1 MSLHLR
7 TLLRQLPLQVILATV
22 AIIWIFPFIW
32 MVSSSFKT
40 NREFLSA
47 GLNLMPQQFRTEN
60 YVRAWEV
67 ANFSQYF
74 QNSVIVTVV
83 TVLIVVI
90 ISALTGYALARVE
103 FPGKRPLI
111 VLYAATL
118 FIPKGYTIIPI
129 YQLIRELGLLNTLPG
144 LILAEAG
151 AAPVLFALLF
161 MAHFSGIP
169 RELDEAAELDGA
181 SFGQTFVHVMLP
193 LAKPMIATTVVLQF
207 MWTWN
212 SFFTPLVLTL
222 NNPDLRTLTVGM
234 YAFVG
239 EYNTDWTGLTAA
251 ALISI
256 VPVLVLFLALQRYF
270 IAGLTGSVKS

>member
-1 MSLHLR
+1 MMRRAKRLAKAA
-7 TLLRQLPLQVILATV
+7 PLQLLLTGA
-22 AIIWIFPFIW
+22 AIVWIFPFIW
-32 MVSSSFKT
+32 MISSSFKT
-40 NREFLSA
+40 NREFLA
-47 GLNLMPQQFRTEN
+47 GGLNLWPSAFRLDN
-60 YVRAWEV
+60 YARAWEV
-67 ANFSQYF
+67 GNFSQYF
-74 QNSVIVTVV
+74 QNSLLVASATVVVVVIV
-83 TVLIVVI
+83 
-90 ISALTGYALARVE
+90 SALTGYALARVR

-118 FIPKGYTIIPI
+118 FIPKGYTIIPV

-144 LILAEAG
+144 LILAEVG

-161 MAHFSGIP
+161 MAHFASIP
-169 RELDEAAELDGA
+169 KELDEAAELDGA
-181 SFGQTFVHVMLP
+181 SFGQTFLHVMLP

-222 NNPDLRTLTVGM
+222 NEPDLRTLTVGM
-234 YAFVG
+234 YSFVG
-239 EYNTDWTGLTAA
+239 EYNADWTGLTAA

-256 VPVLVLFLALQRYF
+256 VPILILFLALQRYF

>member
-1 MSLHLR
+1 MTPR
-7 TLLRQLPLQVILATV
+7 GLLRQLPLQAILAIT
-22 AIIWIFPFIW
+22 ALIWVFPFVW

-47 GLNLMPQQFRTEN
+47 GLDLIPQQLRTEN

-74 QNSVIVTVV
+74 QNSVIVTITTV
-83 TVLIVVI
+83 TIVVV

-111 VLYAATL
+111 VVYAATL
-118 FIPKGYTIIPI
+118 FIPKGYTIIPV

-169 RELDEAAELDGA
+169 QELDEAAELDGA

-193 LAKPMIATTVVLQF
+193 LAKPMIATTIVLQF

-256 VPVLVLFLALQRYF
+256 VPVLVLFLALQRFF

>member
-1 MSLHLR
+1 
-7 TLLRQLPLQVILATV
+7 V
-22 AIIWIFPFIW
+22 AI
-32 MVSSSFKT
+32 
-40 NREFLSA
+40 
-47 GLNLMPQQFRTEN
+47 
-60 YVRAWEV
+60 
-67 ANFSQYF
+67 
-74 QNSVIVTVV
+74 VV
-83 TVLIVVI
+83 V

-118 FIPKGYTIIPI
+118 FIPKGYTIIPV
-129 YQLIRELGLLNTLPG
+129 YQLIRELGLLNTIPG
-144 LILAEAG
+144 LILAETG

-161 MAHFSGIP
+161 MAHFSSVP
-169 RELDEAAELDGA
+169 KELDEAAELDGA
-181 SFGQTFVHVMLP
+181 TFGQTFLYVMLP
-193 LAKPMIATTVVLQF
+193 LAMPMVATTVVLQF

-256 VPVLVLFLALQRYF
+256 VPILSLFLLLQRYF

>member
-1 MSLHLR
+1 MR
-7 TLLRQLPLQVILATV
+7 AWIRQLPIQIVLAT
-22 AIIWIFPFIW
+22 AATIWVFPFIW
-32 MVSSSFKT
+32 MISSSFKT

-47 GLNLMPQQFRTEN
+47 GLGLWPRQFRVDN

-74 QNSVIVTVV
+74 QNSVIVTIT
-83 TVLIVVI
+83 TVAIVVV

-118 FIPKGYTIIPI
+118 FIPKGYTIIPV
-129 YQLIRELGLLNTLPG
+129 YQLIRELGLLNTIPG
-144 LILAEAG
+144 LILAETG

-161 MAHFSGIP
+161 MAHFSSVP
-169 RELDEAAELDGA
+169 MELDEASELDGA
-181 SFGQTFVHVMLP
+181 TFGQTFLYVMLP
-193 LAKPMIATTVVLQF
+193 LAMPMVATTVVLQF

-256 VPVLVLFLALQRYF
+256 VPILSLFLLLQRYF

>member
-1 MSLHLR
+1 MMLR
-7 TLLRQLPLQVILATV
+7 AVVRQVPLQVVLATGALLWV
-22 AIIWIFPFIW
+22 FPFIW

-40 NREFLSA
+40 NREFLAS
-47 GLNLMPQQFRTEN
+47 GLDLLPEQFRTEN

-67 ANFSQYF
+67 ANFAQYF
-74 QNSVIVTVV
+74 QNSVIVTIA
-83 TVLIVVI
+83 TVCIVVVV
-90 ISALTGYALARVE
+90 SALTGYALARVQ
-103 FPGKRPLI
+103 FPGKSVLI
-111 VLYAATL
+111 VVYAATL
-118 FIPKGYTIIPI
+118 FIPKGYTIIPV

-161 MAHFSGIP
+161 MAHFSGVP
-169 RELDEAAELDGA
+169 QELDEAAELDGA

-193 LAKPMIATTVVLQF
+193 LAKPMIATTIVLQF

-256 VPVLVLFLALQRYF
+256 VPVLVLFLSLQRYF

>member
-1 MSLHLR
+1 MLR
-7 TLLRQLPLQVILATV
+7 KLIRSAPVQLALSV
-22 AIIWIFPFIW
+22 AALIWVFPFIW
-32 MVSSSFKT
+32 MISSSFKT
-40 NREFLSA
+40 NREFLSG
-47 GLNLMPQQFRTEN
+47 GLDLWPDQFRFDN
-60 YVRAWEV
+60 YARAWEV
-67 ANFSQYF
+67 GHFSQYF
-74 QNSVIVTVV
+74 QNSLIVAST
-83 TVLIVVI
+83 TVLIVVVV
-90 ISALTGYALARVE
+90 SALTGYALARVS
-103 FPGKRPLI
+103 FPGKRPLV

-118 FIPKGYTIIPI
+118 FIPKGYTIIPV

-169 RELDEAAELDGA
+169 KELDEAAELDGA
-181 SFGQTFVHVMLP
+181 SFGQTFLYVMLP

-222 NNPDLRTLTVGM
+222 NDPDLRTLTVGM

-239 EYNTDWTGLTAA
+239 EYNADWTGLTAA

-256 VPVLVLFLALQRYF
+256 APILVLFLLLQRYF

>member
-1 MSLHLR
+1 MRLR
-7 TLLRQLPLQVILATV
+7 TLLRQLPVQVVLAGV
-22 AIIWIFPFIW
+22 ALIWIYPFIW

-40 NREFLSA
+40 NREFLSR
-47 GLNLMPQQFRTEN
+47 GLELLPEQLRTEN

-74 QNSVIVTVV
+74 QNSVIVTVS
-83 TVLIVVI
+83 TVVIVVV
-90 ISALTGYALARVE
+90 ISALTGYALARVQ

-118 FIPKGYTIIPI
+118 FIPKGYTIIPV

-169 RELDEAAELDGA
+169 KELDEAAELDGA
-181 SFGQTFVHVMLP
+181 TFGQTFVHVMLP

-222 NNPDLRTLTVGM
+222 NNPDLRTLTVGL

>member
-1 MSLHLR
+1 MLKRLK
-7 TLLRQLPLQVILATV
+7 TLPLHAILIPS

-32 MVSSSFKT
+32 MLSSSFKT
-40 NREFLSA
+40 NREFLASA
-47 GLNLMPQQFRTEN
+47 LTLVPNQLMWDN

-67 ANFSQYF
+67 ANFSRYF
-74 QNSVIVTVV
+74 QNSVIVTVS
-83 TVLIVVI
+83 TVIIVVI
-90 ISALTGYALARVE
+90 VSALSGYALARVS
-103 FPGKRPLI
+103 FPGKRLLI
-111 VLYAATL
+111 VIYAATL
-118 FIPKGYTIIPI
+118 FIPKGYTIIPV
-129 YQLIRELGLLNTLPG
+129 YQLIRSLGLLNTIPG

-151 AAPVLFALLF
+151 GAPVLFALLF

-169 RELDEAAELDGA
+169 KELDEAAELDGA
-181 SFGQTFVHVMLP
+181 NFGQTFLHIMLP
-193 LAKPMIATTVVLQF
+193 LAKPMIATAVVLQF

-256 VPVLVLFLALQRYF
+256 VPILALFLALQRYF
-270 IAGLTGSVKS
+270 IEGLTGSVKN

>member
-1 MSLHLR
+1 MRALI
-7 TLLRQLPLQVILATV
+7 RQLPIQILLATA
-22 AIIWIFPFIW
+22 AIIWVFPFIW
-32 MVSSSFKT
+32 MISSSFKT

-47 GLNLMPQQFRTEN
+47 GLGLWPTQFRSDN

-74 QNSVIVTVV
+74 QNSVMVTIT
-83 TVLIVVI
+83 TVAIVVV
-90 ISALTGYALARVE
+90 ISALTGYALARVD

-129 YQLIRELGLLNTLPG
+129 YQLIRELGLLNTIPG
-144 LILAEAG
+144 LILAETG

-161 MAHFSGIP
+161 MAHFSSVP
-169 RELDEAAELDGA
+169 KELDEASELDGA
-181 SFGQTFVHVMLP
+181 TFGQTFLYVMVP
-193 LAKPMIATTVVLQF
+193 LAMPMVATTVVLQF

-256 VPVLVLFLALQRYF
+256 VPILILFLLLQRYF

>member
-1 MSLHLR
+1 MRLR
-7 TLLRQLPLQVILATV
+7 TLLRQLPVQVVLAVV
-22 AIIWIFPFIW
+22 ALIWIYPFIW

-40 NREFLSA
+40 NREFLSR
-47 GLNLMPQQFRTEN
+47 GLELLPEQFRTEN

-74 QNSVIVTVV
+74 QNSVIVTVS
-83 TVLIVVI
+83 TVVIVVV
-90 ISALTGYALARVE
+90 ISALTGYALARVQ

-118 FIPKGYTIIPI
+118 FIPKGYTIIPV

-169 RELDEAAELDGA
+169 KELDEAAELDGA
-181 SFGQTFVHVMLP
+181 TFGQTFVHVMLP

-222 NNPDLRTLTVGM
+222 NNPDLRTLTVGL

>member
-1 MSLHLR
+1 MR
-7 TLLRQLPLQVILATV
+7 RALRQVPLHGVLVTA
-22 AIIWIFPFIW
+22 ALIWVFPFLW
-32 MVSSSFKT
+32 MVSSSLKT
-40 NREFLSA
+40 NREFLAA
-47 GLNLMPQQFRTEN
+47 GLNLIPAQFRTEN
-60 YVRAWEV
+60 YVRAWDV
-67 ANFSQYF
+67 GNFSQYF
-74 QNSVIVTVV
+74 QNSVVV
-83 TVLIVVI
+83 TITTVAIVVI
-90 ISALTGYALARVE
+90 VSALTGFALARVE

-118 FIPKGYTIIPI
+118 FIPKGYTIIPV

-181 SFGQTFVHVMLP
+181 SFGQTFLHVMLP
-193 LAKPMIATTVVLQF
+193 LARPMIATTVVLQF

-222 NNPDLRTLTVGM
+222 NNPVLRTLTVGM

-256 VPVLVLFLALQRYF
+256 VPILVLFLALQRYF

>member
-1 MSLHLR
+1 MRLR
-7 TLLRQLPLQVILATV
+7 ALLRQLPLQAVLAFV
-22 AIIWIFPFIW
+22 AIIWIYPFIW

-40 NREFLSA
+40 NREFLSR
-47 GLNLMPQQFRTEN
+47 GLELLPQQFRTEN

-74 QNSVIVTVV
+74 QNSVIVTVS
-83 TVLIVVI
+83 TVVIVVV
-90 ISALTGYALARVE
+90 ISALTGYALARVQ

-118 FIPKGYTIIPI
+118 FIPKGYTIIPV

-161 MAHFSGIP
+161 MAHFSSVP
-169 RELDEAAELDGA
+169 KELDEASELDGA
-181 SFGQTFVHVMLP
+181 TFGQTFVHIMLP
-193 LAKPMIATTVVLQF
+193 LAKPMIATTIVLQF

-222 NNPDLRTLTVGM
+222 NNPDLRTLTVGL

-256 VPVLVLFLALQRYF
+256 VPVLILFLALQRYF

>member
-1 MSLHLR
+1 MR
-7 TLLRQLPLQVILATV
+7 RWLRQVPLQLVLAAGALV
-22 AIIWIFPFIW
+22 WVFPFIW
-32 MVSSSFKT
+32 MVSSSLKT
-40 NREFLSA
+40 NREFLAA
-47 GLNLMPQQFRTEN
+47 GLNLIPNQFRTEN

-67 ANFSQYF
+67 GNFSQYF
-74 QNSVIVTVV
+74 QNSVVV
-83 TVLIVVI
+83 TITTVAVVVV
-90 ISALTGYALARVE
+90 ISALTGFALARVD

-118 FIPKGYTIIPI
+118 FIPKGYTIIPV
-129 YQLIRELGLLNTLPG
+129 YQLIRQLGLLNTLPG

-161 MAHFSGIP
+161 MAHFSGVP

-181 SFGQTFVHVMLP
+181 SFGQTFLHVMLP

-256 VPVLVLFLALQRYF
+256 VPILVLFLSLQRYF

>member
-1 MSLHLR
+1 MRLR
-7 TLLRQLPLQVILATV
+7 TLLRQLPVQVVLAV
-22 AIIWIFPFIW
+22 AALIWIYPFIW

-40 NREFLSA
+40 NREFLSR
-47 GLNLMPQQFRTEN
+47 GLELLPEQFRTEN

-74 QNSVIVTVV
+74 QNSVIVTVS
-83 TVLIVVI
+83 TVVIVVV
-90 ISALTGYALARVE
+90 ISALTGYALARVQ

-118 FIPKGYTIIPI
+118 FIPKGYTIIPV

-169 RELDEAAELDGA
+169 KELDEAAELDGA
-181 SFGQTFVHVMLP
+181 TFGQTFVHVMLP

-222 NNPDLRTLTVGM
+222 NNPDLRTLTVGL

>member
-1 MSLHLR
+1 MTLR
-7 TLLRQLPLQVILATV
+7 GLLRQLPLQAVLAL
-22 AIIWIFPFIW
+22 AALIWVFPFIW

-47 GLNLMPQQFRTEN
+47 GLDLIPQQLRTEN

-74 QNSVIVTVV
+74 QNSVIVTITTVV
-83 TVLIVVI
+83 IVVV

-118 FIPKGYTIIPI
+118 FIPKGYTIIPV

-169 RELDEAAELDGA
+169 HELDEAAELDGA

-193 LAKPMIATTVVLQF
+193 LAKPMIATTIVLQF

-256 VPVLVLFLALQRYF
+256 VPVLVLFLALQRFF
-270 IAGLTGSVKS
+270 IAGLTGSLKS

>member
-1 MSLHLR
+1 MRLR
-7 TLLRQLPLQVILATV
+7 TLLRQLPVQVVLAVV
-22 AIIWIFPFIW
+22 ALIWIYPFIW

-40 NREFLSA
+40 NREFLSR
-47 GLNLMPQQFRTEN
+47 GLELLPEQFRTEN

-74 QNSVIVTVV
+74 QNSVIVTVS
-83 TVLIVVI
+83 TVVIVVV
-90 ISALTGYALARVE
+90 ISALTGYALARVQ

-118 FIPKGYTIIPI
+118 FIPKGYTIIPV

-169 RELDEAAELDGA
+169 KELDEAAELDGA
-181 SFGQTFVHVMLP
+181 TFGQTFIHVMLP

-222 NNPDLRTLTVGM
+222 NNPDLRTLTVGL

>member
-1 MSLHLR
+1 MRALV
-7 TLLRQLPLQVILATV
+7 RQLPIQILLATV
-22 AIIWIFPFIW
+22 ATIWVFPFIW
-32 MVSSSFKT
+32 MIASSFKT

-47 GLNLMPQQFRTEN
+47 GLGLWPTQFRIEN

-74 QNSVIVTVV
+74 QNSVIVTLT
-83 TVLIVVI
+83 TVAIVVV
-90 ISALTGYALARVE
+90 ISALTGYALARVD
-103 FPGKRPLI
+103 FPGKRPLV

-129 YQLIRELGLLNTLPG
+129 YQLIRELGLLNTIPG

-161 MAHFSGIP
+161 MAHFSSVP
-169 RELDEAAELDGA
+169 KELDEASELDGA
-181 SFGQTFVHVMLP
+181 TFGQTFLYVMMP
-193 LAKPMIATTVVLQF
+193 LAMPMVATTVVLQF

-256 VPVLVLFLALQRYF
+256 VPILILFLLLQRYF

>member
-1 MSLHLR
+1 VRALI
-7 TLLRQLPLQVILATV
+7 RQLPIQIVLATV
-22 AIIWIFPFIW
+22 AIIWVFPFLW

-47 GLNLMPQQFRTEN
+47 GLDLWPSQFRVDN
-60 YVRAWEV
+60 YVRAWDV

-74 QNSVIVTVV
+74 QNSVIVTIT
-83 TVLIVVI
+83 TVAIVVV
-90 ISALTGYALARVE
+90 ISALTGYALARVD

-118 FIPKGYTIIPI
+118 FIPKGYTIIPV
-129 YQLIRELGLLNTLPG
+129 YQLIRELGLLNTIPG
-144 LILAEAG
+144 LILAETG

-161 MAHFSGIP
+161 MAHFSSVP
-169 RELDEAAELDGA
+169 KELDEAAELDGA
-181 SFGQTFVHVMLP
+181 TFGQTFLFVMLP
-193 LAKPMIATTVVLQF
+193 LAMPMVATTVVLQF

-256 VPVLVLFLALQRYF
+256 VPILILFLLLQRYF

>member
-1 MSLHLR
+1 MRLR
-7 TLLRQLPLQVILATV
+7 ALLRQLPLQAILATV

-47 GLNLMPQQFRTEN
+47 GLNLIPQQFRTEN

-74 QNSVIVTVV
+74 QNSVIVTVT

-118 FIPKGYTIIPI
+118 FIPKGYTIIPV

-161 MAHFSGIP
+161 MAHFSGVP

-181 SFGQTFVHVMLP
+181 SFGQTFVHVMIP
-193 LAKPMIATTVVLQF
+193 LAKPMIATTIVLQF

>member
-1 MSLHLR
+1 MTPR
-7 TLLRQLPLQVILATV
+7 GLLRQLPLQAILAIT
-22 AIIWIFPFIW
+22 ALIWVFPFIW

-47 GLNLMPQQFRTEN
+47 GLDLIPQQLRTEN

-74 QNSVIVTVV
+74 QNSVIVTITTV
-83 TVLIVVI
+83 TIVVV

-111 VLYAATL
+111 VVYAATL
-118 FIPKGYTIIPI
+118 FIPKGYTIIPV

-169 RELDEAAELDGA
+169 QELDEAAELDGA

-193 LAKPMIATTVVLQF
+193 LAKPMIATTIVLQF

-256 VPVLVLFLALQRYF
+256 VPVLVLFLALQRFF

>member
-1 MSLHLR
+1 MRLR
-7 TLLRQLPLQVILATV
+7 ALLRQLPLQAILATV
-22 AIIWIFPFIW
+22 AIIWVFPFIW

-47 GLNLMPQQFRTEN
+47 GLNLIPQQFRTEN

-74 QNSVIVTVV
+74 QNSVIVTVS
-83 TVLIVVI
+83 TVIIVVV

-118 FIPKGYTIIPI
+118 FIPKGYTIIPV

-161 MAHFSGIP
+161 MAHFSGVP

-181 SFGQTFVHVMLP
+181 TFGQTFVHVMLP
-193 LAKPMIATTVVLQF
+193 LAKPMIATTIVLQF

>member
-1 MSLHLR
+1 MRLRSLI
-7 TLLRQLPLQVILATV
+7 RQLPLQAVLAVV
-22 AIIWIFPFIW
+22 AIIWVFPFIW

-47 GLNLMPQQFRTEN
+47 GLNLIPQQFRTEN

-74 QNSVIVTVV
+74 QNSVIVTVT
-83 TVLIVVI
+83 TVLIVVV
-90 ISALTGYALARVE
+90 ISALTGYALARVD

-118 FIPKGYTIIPI
+118 FIPKGYTIIPV

-161 MAHFSGIP
+161 MAHFSGVP

-181 SFGQTFVHVMLP
+181 TFGQTFVHVMLP

>member
-1 MSLHLR
+1 MRLR
-7 TLLRQLPLQVILATV
+7 NLIRQLPLQAVLAVV
-22 AIIWIFPFIW
+22 ALIWIFPFIW

-47 GLNLMPQQFRTEN
+47 GLNLIPQQFRTEN

-74 QNSVIVTVV
+74 QNSVIVTVT
-83 TVLIVVI
+83 TVLIVVV
-90 ISALTGYALARVE
+90 ISALTGYALARVD

-118 FIPKGYTIIPI
+118 FIPKGYTIIPV

-161 MAHFSGIP
+161 MAHFSGVP

-181 SFGQTFVHVMLP
+181 TFGQTFLHVMLP

>member
-1 MSLHLR
+1 MTPR
-7 TLLRQLPLQVILATV
+7 GLLRQLPLQAILAIT
-22 AIIWIFPFIW
+22 ALIWVFPFIW

-47 GLNLMPQQFRTEN
+47 GLDLIPQQLRTEN

-74 QNSVIVTVV
+74 QNSVIVTITTV
-83 TVLIVVI
+83 TIVVV

-111 VLYAATL
+111 VVYAATL
-118 FIPKGYTIIPI
+118 FIPKGYTIIPV

-169 RELDEAAELDGA
+169 QELDEAAELDGA

-193 LAKPMIATTVVLQF
+193 LARPMIATTIVLQF

-256 VPVLVLFLALQRYF
+256 VPVLVLFLALQRFF

>member
-1 MSLHLR
+1 MRLR
-7 TLLRQLPLQVILATV
+7 TLLRQLPVQVVLAGV
-22 AIIWIFPFIW
+22 ALIWIYPFIW

-40 NREFLSA
+40 NREFLSR
-47 GLNLMPQQFRTEN
+47 GLELLPEQFRTEN

-74 QNSVIVTVV
+74 QNSVIVTVS
-83 TVLIVVI
+83 TVVIVVV
-90 ISALTGYALARVE
+90 ISALTGYALARVQ

-118 FIPKGYTIIPI
+118 FIPKGYTIIPV

-169 RELDEAAELDGA
+169 KELDEAAEIDGA
-181 SFGQTFVHVMLP
+181 TFGQTFVHVMLP

-222 NNPDLRTLTVGM
+222 NNPDLRTLTVGL

>member
-1 MSLHLR
+1 MLKRLK
-7 TLLRQLPLQVILATV
+7 TLPLHAILIPS

-32 MVSSSFKT
+32 MLSSSFKT
-40 NREFLSA
+40 NREFLA
-47 GLNLMPQQFRTEN
+47 NALTLVPNQLMWDN

-67 ANFSQYF
+67 ANFSRYF
-74 QNSVIVTVV
+74 QNSVIVTVS
-83 TVLIVVI
+83 TVMIVVI
-90 ISALTGYALARVE
+90 VSALSGYALARVS
-103 FPGKRPLI
+103 FPGKRLLI
-111 VLYAATL
+111 VIYAATL
-118 FIPKGYTIIPI
+118 FIPKGYTIIPV
-129 YQLIRELGLLNTLPG
+129 YQLIRSLGLLNTIPG

-151 AAPVLFALLF
+151 GAPVLFALLF

-169 RELDEAAELDGA
+169 KELDEAAELDGA
-181 SFGQTFVHVMLP
+181 NFGQTFLHIMLP
-193 LAKPMIATTVVLQF
+193 LAKPMIATAVVLQF

-256 VPVLVLFLALQRYF
+256 VPILVLFLALQRYF
-270 IAGLTGSVKS
+270 IEGLTGSVKN

>member
-1 MSLHLR
+1 MRLQ
-7 TLLRQLPLQVILATV
+7 TLLRQLPVQVVLAAV
-22 AIIWIFPFIW
+22 ALIWIYPFIW

-40 NREFLSA
+40 NREFLSR
-47 GLNLMPQQFRTEN
+47 GLELLPEQFRTEN

-74 QNSVIVTVV
+74 QNSVIVTVS
-83 TVLIVVI
+83 TVVIVVV
-90 ISALTGYALARVE
+90 ISALTGYALARVQ

-118 FIPKGYTIIPI
+118 FIPKGYTIIPV

-169 RELDEAAELDGA
+169 KELDEAAELDGA
-181 SFGQTFVHVMLP
+181 TFGQTFIHVMLP

-222 NNPDLRTLTVGM
+222 NNPDLRTLTVGL